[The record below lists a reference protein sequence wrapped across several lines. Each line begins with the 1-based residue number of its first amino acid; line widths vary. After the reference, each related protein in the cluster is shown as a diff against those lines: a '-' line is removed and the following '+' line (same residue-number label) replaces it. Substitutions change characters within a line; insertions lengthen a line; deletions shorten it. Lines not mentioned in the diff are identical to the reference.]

1 VTPLQNY
8 FVGFVA
14 VVFGC
19 YLIFGAATGAPW
31 LMTLKH
37 PRLLTESIG
46 RNFARCT
53 LASIGLVV
61 ILMGGLIAACWRVDW
76 SGTNH
81 DAASSAPAARGS

>member
-1 VTPLQNY
+1 MTPFQDH

-14 VVFGC
+14 AAFGC

-31 LMTLKH
+31 LMKLKH

-46 RNFARCT
+46 RNSARWL
-53 LASIGLVV
+53 LASIGLIV
-61 ILMGGLIAACWRVDW
+61 ILMGGLIASGWRIDW

-81 DAASSAPAARGS
+81 EAASSAPAARGS